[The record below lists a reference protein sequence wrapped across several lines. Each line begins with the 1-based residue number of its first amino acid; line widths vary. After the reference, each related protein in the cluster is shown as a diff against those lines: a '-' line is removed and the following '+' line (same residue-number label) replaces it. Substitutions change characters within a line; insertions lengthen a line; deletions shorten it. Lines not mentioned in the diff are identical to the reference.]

1 MGFTSCMSLNST
13 PSRLPELAEVREQ
26 VRRDYFDA
34 RRREAT
40 DKFYSALLH
49 RYSVRIE
56 PPQEKNEDKKDDKKE
71 GKKED
76 KKEEK
81 KLGQLR

>member
-1 MGFTSCMSLNST
+1 MYVAKYAPG
-13 PSRLPELAEVREQ
+13 RLPDLAEVREQ

-40 DKFYSALLH
+40 EKFYNALLS
-49 RYSVRIE
+49 RYNVRIE
-56 PPQEKNEDKKDDKKE
+56 PPTERKEDKKDDKKE
-71 GKKED
+71 D
-76 KKEEK
+76 K